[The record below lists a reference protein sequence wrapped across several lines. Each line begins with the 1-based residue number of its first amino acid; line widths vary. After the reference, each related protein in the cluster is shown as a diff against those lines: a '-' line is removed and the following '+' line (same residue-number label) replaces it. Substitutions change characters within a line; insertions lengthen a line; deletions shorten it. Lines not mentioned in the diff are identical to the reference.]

1 MGIDIIITLAI
12 VIYSIILHEIAHG
25 YVALLCGD
33 NTAKEAGRLTLNPA
47 PHIDPVGS
55 IIVPAIG
62 ALSGAGIFGW
72 AKGVPVNLYNLNSK
86 FKNFAVS
93 SAGIITNL
101 LIATIFLLLIKFSFI
116 DFNNPLIQNLADTL
130 KKYSEIFFK
139 VAIINI
145 GLGFFNLMPIP
156 PFDGMSIIR
165 SFYPKLYHKFSYMEH
180 NPAFMIIAI
189 LVASYLFSFIYG
201 DIVKFVVNLFGLN

>member
-1 MGIDIIITLAI
+1 MGIDTIITLAI

-25 YVALLCGD
+25 YVAKLSGD
-33 NTAKEAGRLTLNPA
+33 NTARDAGRLTLNPL

-62 ALSGAGIFGW
+62 AMSGAGIFGW

-93 SAGIITNL
+93 AAGIVTNL
-101 LIATIFLLLIKFSFI
+101 LIATLFLLLIKFGIFGVAY
-116 DFNNPLIQNLADTL
+116 N
-130 KKYSEIFFK
+130 EIFFR

-165 SFYPKLYHKFSYMEH
+165 SFYPKLYHKYSFIEH

-201 DIVKFVVNLFGLN
+201 DIVRFVINLFGLN